1 MRIFGKHSGGMGFIV
16 AVLYSVRDI
25 LSYSPFSPLS
35 PLTNNLTL
43 SALSGVDIALWDLK
57 GKNLKVPVYELLGGK
72 VRNEVQVYCWIGGD
86 RPSDV
91 ESAA

>member
-1 MRIFGKHSGGMGFIV
+1 MGSQRYGERTPVTDNNIF
-16 AVLYSVRDI
+16 
-25 LSYSPFSPLS
+25 
-35 PLTNNLTL
+35 NNYNL
-43 SALSGVDIALWDLK
+43 

-91 ESAA
+91 EAAAYVPRAHEFMDYLELTEL